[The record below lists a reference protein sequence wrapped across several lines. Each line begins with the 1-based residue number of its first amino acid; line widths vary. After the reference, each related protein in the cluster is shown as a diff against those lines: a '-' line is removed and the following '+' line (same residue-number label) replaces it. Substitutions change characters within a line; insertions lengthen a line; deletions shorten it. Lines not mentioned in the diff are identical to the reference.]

1 MRGVTARLKD
11 ALEAYEGSLFVDESV
26 ADILQKKQLS
36 WRRVVTLSVMAG
48 VTAPVMTAALA
59 YMDTVRREKLPQ
71 NLVNVGKERR
81 GDG

>member
-1 MRGVTARLKD
+1 MTRLKD

-71 NLVNVGKERR
+71 NLVNVGKEVW

>member
-11 ALEAYEGSLFVDESV
+11 ALEAHEGSLFVDESV

-59 YMDTVRREKLPQ
+59 YMDTVRRERLPQ

>member
-1 MRGVTARLKD
+1 MTTRLKD

-71 NLVNVGKERR
+71 NLVNVGKEVW

>member
-1 MRGVTARLKD
+1 MTRLKD
-11 ALEAYEGSLFVDESV
+11 ALEAHEGSLFVDESV

-48 VTAPVMTAALA
+48 VMTAALA

-71 NLVNVGKERR
+71 NLVNVGKEVW

>member
-1 MRGVTARLKD
+1 MTRLKD
-11 ALEAYEGSLFVDESV
+11 ALEACEGSLFVDESV

-71 NLVNVGKERR
+71 NLVNVGKEVW

>member
-1 MRGVTARLKD
+1 MTTRLKD

-71 NLVNVGKERR
+71 NLVNVKKEVW

>member
-1 MRGVTARLKD
+1 M
-11 ALEAYEGSLFVDESV
+11 DESV

>member
-1 MRGVTARLKD
+1 MTARLKD

>member
-1 MRGVTARLKD
+1 MTRLKD

-71 NLVNVGKERR
+71 NLVNVEKEVW